1 MTNPKKLN
9 ISFLI
14 GFIFLLI
21 PFAIS
26 ADGKQQSS
34 EVVVDDFS
42 KVKSIG
48 DFPIRWKTYPFQ
60 SGKVKQVYKIAEE
73 KGVRYIHAVDEQD
86 ISLPI
91 YKDISWSLKEY
102 PVVKWRWRGLDLP
115 VGAREDS
122 RATNDSACGVYV
134 IFGSMSNG
142 SVLKYVWSS
151 TLPVGH
157 VWEKEPGKFY
167 VTVLASGSKSLNK
180 WQSMTANVYEDY
192 KKYFKKE
199 PTKNPSGIGIL
210 TDGNAMH
217 SKAACDYGDFSLSTN
232 P

>member
-1 MTNPKKLN
+1 MRNSKK
-9 ISFLI
+9 IKIPFLI
-14 GFIFLLI
+14 SLIFLLA
-21 PFAIS
+21 PFTVLGDS
-26 ADGKQQSS
+26 KEPSS
-34 EVVVDDFS
+34 QLIVDDFS
-42 KVKSIG
+42 KVKSVG
-48 DFPIRWKTYPFQ
+48 DFPIWWKTYPFQ
-60 SGKVKQVYKIAEE
+60 SGKVKKVYKIAEE
-73 KGVRYIHAVDEQD
+73 QGARYIHAVDEQD

-102 PVVKWRWRGLDLP
+102 PIVKWRWRALDLP

-157 VWEKEPGKFY
+157 VWEKESGKFY
-167 VTVLASGSKSLNK
+167 VIVLSSGNKSLKK
-180 WQSMTANVYEDY
+180 WQSMMANIYEDY

-199 PTKNPSGIGIL
+199 PSKNPSGIGIL
-210 TDGNAMH
+210 TDGNATH
-217 SKAACDYGDFSLSTN
+217 SKAACDYGDFSLSEN